1 MTRSPMGPRDAP
13 LPSVQS
19 CDRHDGCSMA
29 RQMAHE
35 CVVYLGRQ
43 GVPEE
48 LGASLSAEQRAHVE
62 WRPADVY
69 LKQQPFA
76 DVEPVV
82 MIADNA
88 QSDAFEALRNAPSH
102 VVILAKDQASAQAL
116 GHRADFSLA
125 DVRNPVATARLLHIA
140 CRLAVSRHKGTRMM
154 RQLARTDD
162 EYRELGQV
170 GMALMSEHDLDDL
183 IQLILRQGKRLTES
197 DAGAFLFLELDEN
210 GNRILRPVAYKV
222 DSLRGVTSTALKYP
236 IDNTSM
242 VGYAALTKEP
252 VVVANSRD
260 LPPGTPFH
268 PSDALREEQ
277 GYWARGML
285 AMPMFT
291 QKDALLGVL
300 AFMNRKS
307 DPRAIL
313 KDAASFDRYVV
324 PYEDRHVR
332 LTRALASMAAVS
344 IENAQLH
351 GEIEHI
357 FESFLKAA
365 VSAVDAR
372 DPTTAGHS
380 LRVASLTAGLAEAV
394 ERVGSGTYR
403 DLRFTAQQMRELRFA
418 ALLHDIGKVAVRE
431 DVLVKAKKL
440 PPILWE
446 RVNARFDLIRRTM
459 ELERCK
465 QDDGQCVL
473 RASGDGVDEQLA
485 AQIQELERLREIVRA
500 ANEPDV
506 LAREADASLRDIA
519 QRTFH
524 RADGRAEP
532 YITPE
537 ELHFLQI
544 ARGTL
549 DEQERSEIESHVQKT
564 HQFLNGI
571 PWTDNLRNLVTYASG
586 HHEKLNGTGY
596 PKGLTERDIPVQTR
610 LITLA
615 DMFDALTSSD
625 RPYKSAVP
633 ADKALDIIRREADEG
648 MLDRELVNIM
658 TESHVYESILGQDWR
673 QL

>member
-1 MTRSPMGPRDAP
+1 
-13 LPSVQS
+13 
-19 CDRHDGCSMA
+19 
-29 RQMAHE
+29 
-35 CVVYLGRQ
+35 
-43 GVPEE
+43 
-48 LGASLSAEQRAHVE
+48 
-62 WRPADVY
+62 
-69 LKQQPFA
+69 
-76 DVEPVV
+76 
-82 MIADNA
+82 
-88 QSDAFEALRNAPSH
+88 
-102 VVILAKDQASAQAL
+102 
-116 GHRADFSLA
+116 
-125 DVRNPVATARLLHIA
+125 
-140 CRLAVSRHKGTRMM
+140 
-154 RQLARTDD
+154 
-162 EYRELGQV
+162 
-170 GMALMSEHDLDDL
+170 
-183 IQLILRQGKRLTES
+183 
-197 DAGAFLFLELDEN
+197 
-210 GNRILRPVAYKV
+210 
-222 DSLRGVTSTALKYP
+222 
-236 IDNTSM
+236 
-242 VGYAALTKEP
+242 
-252 VVVANSRD
+252 
-260 LPPGTPFH
+260 
-268 PSDALREEQ
+268 
-277 GYWARGML
+277 ML

-549 DEQERSEIESHVQKT
+549 DDQERSEIESHVQKT